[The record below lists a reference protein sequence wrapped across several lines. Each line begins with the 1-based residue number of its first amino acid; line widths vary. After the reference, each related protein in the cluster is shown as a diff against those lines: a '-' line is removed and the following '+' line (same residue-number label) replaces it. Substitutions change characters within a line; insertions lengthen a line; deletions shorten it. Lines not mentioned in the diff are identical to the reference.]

1 MKRDIAGVVDNPLR
15 VNIATT
21 LERERARRGLSHMHM
36 AELFRTVE
44 GERLA
49 YRTYIQTV
57 RQKNNVTLTT
67 LQIMASG
74 LHVSVADLLAG
85 GKKLPE
91 WAHQLDE
98 NAIRKRLAHI
108 IDIERKRRTLLRYE
122 MAELIG
128 VAEATFMKLERASGN
143 ISVDTI
149 AAIAKALKLDPATF
163 LFSDKV
169 PPSTDLPVSDAP
181 GGVGSHFRVP

>member
-1 MKRDIAGVVDNPLR
+1 MKRDDAGAVNNPLR
-15 VNIATT
+15 ANIALT
-21 LERERARRGLSHMHM
+21 LERERAKRGLSHMHM
-36 AELFRTVE
+36 AELFRTAE
-44 GERLA
+44 GEKLA

-67 LQIMASG
+67 LQIMANG
-74 LHVSVADLLAG
+74 LHVAVAELLSG
-85 GKKLPE
+85 GKKKLPE
-91 WAHQLDE
+91 RAHQLDE
-98 NAIRKRLAHI
+98 TAIRRRLAHI
-108 IDIERKRRTLLRYE
+108 IDMERQRRNMLRYE

-163 LFSDKV
+163 LFRDKV
-169 PPSTDLPVSDAP
+169 PPT
-181 GGVGSHFRVP
+181 

>member
-1 MKRDIAGVVDNPLR
+1 MKRDDGGVVNNPLR
-15 VNIATT
+15 ANIALT

-36 AELFRTVE
+36 AKLFRTAE
-44 GERLA
+44 GEKLA

-67 LQIMASG
+67 LQIMANG
-74 LHVSVADLLAG
+74 LHVSVAELLSG

-98 NAIRKRLAHI
+98 TAIRKRLANI
-108 IDIERKRRTLLRYE
+108 IDMERQRRNMFRYE

-163 LFSDKV
+163 LFWDKV
-169 PPSTDLPVSDAP
+169 PPT
-181 GGVGSHFRVP
+181 

>member
-1 MKRDIAGVVDNPLR
+1 MKRDDGGVVNNPLR
-15 VNIATT
+15 ANIALT

-36 AELFRTVE
+36 AELFRTAE
-44 GERLA
+44 GEKLA

-67 LQIMASG
+67 LQIMANG
-74 LHVSVADLLAG
+74 LHVSVAELLYG

-91 WAHQLDE
+91 WARQLDE
-98 NAIRKRLAHI
+98 TAIRKRLAHI
-108 IDIERKRRTLLRYE
+108 IDMERQRRNMLRYE

-163 LFSDKV
+163 LFRDKV
-169 PPSTDLPVSDAP
+169 PPT
-181 GGVGSHFRVP
+181 

>member
-1 MKRDIAGVVDNPLR
+1 MKRDDGGVVNNPLR
-15 VNIATT
+15 ANIALT

-36 AELFRTVE
+36 AELFRTPE
-44 GERLA
+44 GEKLA

-67 LQIMASG
+67 LQIMANG
-74 LHVSVADLLAG
+74 LEVSFAGLLAG
-85 GKKLPE
+85 GKKVPE
-91 WAHQLDE
+91 WAHRLDD

-108 IDIERKRRTLLRYE
+108 IDFERQRRNLHRYE

-128 VAEATFMKLERASGN
+128 VAEATYMKLERASGN

-163 LFSDKV
+163 LFSEKNPPGRADTSPPTSV
-169 PPSTDLPVSDAP
+169 PKGL
-181 GGVGSHFRVP
+181 

>member
-1 MKRDIAGVVDNPLR
+1 MKRDDGGVVNNPLR
-15 VNIATT
+15 ANIALT

-36 AELFRTVE
+36 AELFRTAD
-44 GERLA
+44 GEKLA

-67 LQIMASG
+67 LQIMANG
-74 LHVSVADLLAG
+74 LQVSFAGLLAG
-85 GKKLPE
+85 SKKVPD
-91 WAHQLDE
+91 WAHRLDD

-108 IDIERKRRTLLRYE
+108 IDFERQRRNLHRYE

-128 VAEATFMKLERASGN
+128 VAEATYMKLERASGN

-163 LFSDKV
+163 LFSEKNPPGRADTSPPTSV
-169 PPSTDLPVSDAP
+169 PKGP
-181 GGVGSHFRVP
+181 

>member
-1 MKRDIAGVVDNPLR
+1 MKRNDAGLVNNPLR
-15 VNIATT
+15 ANIALA

-36 AELFRTVE
+36 AELFRTAE
-44 GERLA
+44 GEKLA

-85 GKKLPE
+85 GKKLTQ

-169 PPSTDLPVSDAP
+169 PPSADPPVSDAP

>member
-1 MKRDIAGVVDNPLR
+1 MRLHRFMDRDDAGLVNNPLR
-15 VNIATT
+15 INIALT
-21 LERERARRGLSHMHM
+21 LERERAKRGLSHMHM
-36 AELFRTVE
+36 AELFRTAE
-44 GERLA
+44 GEKLA

-67 LQIMASG
+67 LQIMANG
-74 LHVSVADLLAG
+74 LHVSVAELLSG

-98 NAIRKRLAHI
+98 TAIRKRLAHI
-108 IDIERKRRTLLRYE
+108 IDMERQRRNMLRYE

-149 AAIAKALKLDPATF
+149 AAIAKALKLDPTMF
-163 LFSDKV
+163 LFRDEV
-169 PPSTDLPVSDAP
+169 PPT
-181 GGVGSHFRVP
+181 